1 MAAVTVEELLK
12 ETELR
17 PERLDERTTDNH
29 LCEIALFL
37 TSWRKVVA
45 YLELSKI
52 DLDDVEQEGKD
63 EQEKRLKALQKW
75 KSKFAFKATY
85 RKLVDILLSLSM
97 ADIAEKVCQLLK
109 NASGHTGSSCIPA
122 KSKGYLM
129 TVLCSLIPRPGN
141 KAIWDLSG

>member
-12 ETELR
+12 ETEIC
-17 PERLDERTTDNH
+17 PERLDERTTDDD
-29 LCEIALFL
+29 LREIALFL

-97 ADIAEKVCQLLK
+97 ADVAEKVCQLLK
-109 NASGHTGSSCIPA
+109 NASGLGSTCIQET
-122 KSKGYLM
+122 SKGYFLWDFASFPGLGTM
-129 TVLCSLIPRPGN
+129 GLCI
-141 KAIWDLSG
+141 LSE